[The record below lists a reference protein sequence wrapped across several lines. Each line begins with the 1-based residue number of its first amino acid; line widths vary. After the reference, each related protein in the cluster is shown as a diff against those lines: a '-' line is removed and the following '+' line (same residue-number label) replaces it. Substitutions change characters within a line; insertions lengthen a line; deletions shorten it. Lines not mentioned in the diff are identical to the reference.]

1 MQSQVKIQP
10 MKEVILKIKGTQ
22 TIGDNEP
29 DVIEMITE
37 GEMDIN
43 ERRIRLVYSEDESM
57 DGIQTELMVDGNKTA
72 MIKRGSASANRL
84 VIQKGK
90 RHLCHYIIPQGE
102 MMIGVFGEKI
112 ENTLGETGGEL
123 FLSYTID
130 INMGLLSRNQV
141 EISVEV
147 VE

>member
-1 MQSQVKIQP
+1 
-10 MKEVILKIKGTQ
+10 MKDVIMKIKGTQ
-22 TIGDNEP
+22 TVGDGEP

-37 GEMDIN
+37 GGMDIN
-43 ERRIRLVYSEDESM
+43 DRRILLVYNEGEDL
-57 DGIQTELMVDGNKTA
+57 GGGKTELSVDGEKMA
-72 MIKRGSASANRL
+72 MLKRGNSAAGRI

-102 MMIGVFGEKI
+102 MMVGVFGENIK
-112 ENTLGETGGEL
+112 NTLGETGGEL
-123 FLSYTID
+123 YLSYTID
-130 INMGLLSRNQV
+130 INMGLLSKNQV

>member
-1 MQSQVKIQP
+1 M
-10 MKEVILKIKGTQ
+10 KIKGTQ
-22 TIGDNEP
+22 TVGDGEP

-37 GEMDIN
+37 GGMDIN
-43 ERRIRLVYSEDESM
+43 DRRILLVYNEGEDL
-57 DGIQTELMVDGNKTA
+57 GGGKTELSVDGEKMA
-72 MIKRGSASANRL
+72 MLKRGNSAAGRI

-102 MMIGVFGEKI
+102 MMVGVFGENIK
-112 ENTLGETGGEL
+112 NTLGETGGEL
-123 FLSYTID
+123 YLSYTID
-130 INMGLLSRNQV
+130 INMGLLSKNQV

>member
-1 MQSQVKIQP
+1 
-10 MKEVILKIKGTQ
+10 MKDVILKIKGTH
-22 TIGDNEP
+22 TVGDAEP

-37 GEMDIN
+37 GGMDITD
-43 ERRIRLVYSEDESM
+43 RRILLVYNEGADL
-57 DGIQTELMVDGNKTA
+57 DGVQTELRVDGEKTA
-72 MIKRGSASANRL
+72 MLKRGTSNAGRI

-90 RHLCHYIIPQGE
+90 RHLCHYVIPQGE
-102 MMIGVFGEKI
+102 MMVGVFGENIK
-112 ENTLGETGGEL
+112 NTLGETGGEL

-130 INMGLLSRNQV
+130 INMGLLSKNQV